1 MAKQDATPGGN
12 DRTESP
18 FGLFIDAIFELINKV
33 VNKLVNFWRRQTM
46 QTIPT
51 RIKAAFAGTLLAL
64 AASLPAAAAVD
75 INGYKFEDTAK
86 VAGKDLKLNGAGM
99 RTRFIVKV
107 YAAGLY
113 VPEKKSTTA
122 DILKQ
127 DGPRRVTLQMA
138 RDVSSED
145 FGKAF
150 MEGLND
156 NVDKA
161 EKQKFA
167 SQIGKMGE
175 LFAAVDGL
183 KKGDVLYMD
192 WIPGTGTQFELNGK
206 KLGESVPDIAFYNA
220 LLRIWL
226 GDKPVD
232 SSLKP
237 ALLGSTR

>member
-1 MAKQDATPGGN
+1 MHP
-12 DRTESP
+12 
-18 FGLFIDAIFELINKV
+18 LHH
-33 VNKLVNFWRRQTM
+33 
-46 QTIPT
+46 
-51 RIKAAFAGTLLAL
+51 RIKTVAAGTLLAL

-75 INGYKFEDTAK
+75 VNGYKFDDTVK
-86 VAGKDLKLNGAGM
+86 VAGKELKLNGAGM
-99 RTRFIVKV
+99 RTKFIVKV

-113 VPEKKSTTA
+113 LPEKKTSTA
-122 DILKQ
+122 DVLKQ

-138 RDVSSED
+138 RDVSSDD

-161 EKQKFA
+161 DKQRFA

-175 LFAAVDGL
+175 LFATVDGL
-183 KKGDVLYMD
+183 KKGDVLHMD

-206 KLGESVPDIAFYNA
+206 KLGENVPDVGFYNA

-232 SSLKP
+232 RSLKP
-237 ALLGSTR
+237 ALLGDAR

>member
-1 MAKQDATPGGN
+1 
-12 DRTESP
+12 
-18 FGLFIDAIFELINKV
+18 
-33 VNKLVNFWRRQTM
+33 LVS
-46 QTIPT
+46 IS
-51 RIKAAFAGTLLAL
+51 RITHPSSFKTLAAGALLAL
-64 AASLPAAAAVD
+64 SFALPAAAAVD
-75 INGYKFEDTAK
+75 VSGYKFDDINK

-99 RTRFIVKV
+99 RTKFVVKV

-113 VPEKKSTTA
+113 LSEKSKAVA

-150 MEGLND
+150 MDGLND

-161 EKQKFA
+161 EKQKIVA
-167 SQIGKMGE
+167 QIGKFGE
-175 LFAAVDGL
+175 MFAGVDGL
-183 KKGDVLYMD
+183 KKGDVLHID
-192 WIPGTGTQFELNGK
+192 WIPGSGTVCELNGK
-206 KLGESVPDIAFYNA
+206 KLIDNVPDITFYNA

-232 SSLKP
+232 RSLKS
-237 ALLGSTR
+237 ALLGDAR

>member
-1 MAKQDATPGGN
+1 MYWMKT
-12 DRTESP
+12 
-18 FGLFIDAIFELINKV
+18 
-33 VNKLVNFWRRQTM
+33 
-46 QTIPT
+46 
-51 RIKAAFAGTLLAL
+51 L
-64 AASLPAAAAVD
+64 AASATLVMTIALPAAAAVD
-75 INGYKFEDTAK
+75 VSGYKFDESVK

-99 RTRFIVKV
+99 RTKFVIKV

-113 VPEKKSTTA
+113 LPEKAKAVA

-150 MEGLND
+150 MDGLND

-161 EKQKFA
+161 EKQKIVTQISKFGEMFA
-167 SQIGKMGE
+167 G
-175 LFAAVDGL
+175 VDGL
-183 KKGDVLYMD
+183 KKGDVLHID
-192 WIPGTGTQFELNGK
+192 WIPGSGTVCELNGK
-206 KLGESVPDIAFYNA
+206 KLIENVPDINFYNA

-232 SSLKP
+232 RSLKP
-237 ALLGSTR
+237 ALLGDAR